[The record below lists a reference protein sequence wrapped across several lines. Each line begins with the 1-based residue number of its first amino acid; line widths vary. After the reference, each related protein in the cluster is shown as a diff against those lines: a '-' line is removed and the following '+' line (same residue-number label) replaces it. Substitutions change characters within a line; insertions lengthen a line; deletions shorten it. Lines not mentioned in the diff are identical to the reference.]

1 MTKPLEPLN
10 GTKTHPLTD
19 HALGVL
25 RSLERSPSPT
35 QTINAGVVNRLQR
48 EALAEIVDLPS
59 PYASHKGK
67 KIKFLQITEA
77 GRARAAQ

>member
-1 MTKPLEPLN
+1 MTQTLEPLN
-10 GTKTHPLTD
+10 GTQTHPLTP

-25 RSLERSPSPT
+25 KSLVRNPAPK
-35 QTINAGVVNRLQR
+35 QMINPGVVNRLQR

-59 PYASHKGK
+59 PYASHKGE

-77 GRARAAQ
+77 GRVRAAQ